1 MSSFNTINPSTGE
14 PLAQFNY
21 MPAVEVDRRIQH
33 LAMMQKQWSKLG
45 IPQRIEALKRIRHN
59 LHQARVALAQQI
71 SLEMGKPYKQALAEV
86 DKTDSLFDYYITHG
100 LDLLIPDEISVNG
113 LEAYRVING
122 LGLIYAI
129 MPWNFPCWQV
139 FRALVPNLLVGNT
152 MLLKHAENVTGC
164 ALMIEQ
170 IVQQAL
176 GADAIV
182 FATVLADHA
191 MSDEIIKH
199 PMVAGVTLTG
209 SNRAG
214 AQVASVAG
222 QYLKK
227 TVLELGGSD
236 AYIIRADVDVEAVAK
251 HIAEVRMLNC
261 GQVCISPK
269 RLIVDARIKADFEK
283 ALIQHIENIV
293 IGDAMEETTQLG
305 PMAKASLRD
314 ALDQQVKKSIEQGAK
329 CLFGGEPLTGYD
341 GNYYLPTLL
350 TDVAPNNIAFKQ
362 ELFGPVLVITPFN
375 SDEEALALAN
385 ASPYGLGAGIFTQ
398 DLDYAQ
404 VVATHHL
411 DAGLVGIN
419 QCVASHPAL
428 PFGGIKQSGYGRE
441 CAREGLYE
449 FANIKTVMMP
459 SQS

>member
-1 MSSFNTINPSTGE
+1 MTKIITTNPSTGE
-14 PLAQFNY
+14 KLGEFIY

-33 LAMMQKQWSKLG
+33 LANIQKQWSKIG
-45 IPQRIEALKRIRHN
+45 IPQRIEALKKIRHH
-59 LHQARVALAQQI
+59 LHQARVPLAQQI
-71 SLEMGKPYKQALAEV
+71 SVEMGKPFKQALAEI
-86 DKTDSLFDYYITHG
+86 DKTDSLFEYYITNG
-100 LDLLIPDEISVNG
+100 LEFLTPDEISVNG
-113 LEAYRVING
+113 VEAYRVVTG

-152 MLLKHAENVTGC
+152 MLLKHAENVTGS

-176 GADAIV
+176 GAESVV
-182 FATVLADHA
+182 FAVVLADHV

-214 AQVASVAG
+214 AEVATIAG
-222 QYLKK
+222 KYLKK
-227 TVLELGGSD
+227 TVLELGGAD
-236 AYIIRADVDVEAVAK
+236 AYIIRADVNVAEVAK

-261 GQVCISPK
+261 GQVCVSPK
-269 RLIVDARIKADFEK
+269 RLIVDAKIKEVFEQ
-283 ALIQHIENIV
+283 ALIENIQNIV

-314 ALDQQVKKSIEQGAK
+314 ALHQQVQQSIQQGAK
-329 CLFGGEPLTGYD
+329 LLFGGQALADYD
-341 GNYYLPTLL
+341 GNYYLPTVL
-350 TDVAPNNIAFKQ
+350 TDVMPNNIAFQQ
-362 ELFGPVLVITPFN
+362 ELFGPVLVVTPFN
-375 SDEEALALAN
+375 TDDEALALAN

-398 DLDYAQ
+398 DLEYAQ

-411 DAGLVGIN
+411 EAGLVGIN

-441 CAREGLYE
+441 CSREGLYE

-459 SQS
+459 AH